1 MYESSR
7 YHLDAADEF
16 SEGLRRLSAGENNAA
31 AENASAAITLDPD
44 HWSAYF
50 RRAEAY
56 GRLGLEEQANA
67 DLERAEFLMAAARQ
81 EMPKRMGFPDNA
93 GTDFSASAGVSLGR
107 VVGGIV
113 GGVAG
118 FVAGCVMGVLY
129 FLRYHRPRRRHLR
142 WHCRLSGRRRENRLR
157 RRVLSSHSR
166 LPFSHAHVSD
176 TFLNRR

>member
-31 AENASAAITLDPD
+31 ADAFSAAITLDPD

-129 FLRYHRPRRRHLR
+129 FCAITGPAGAILGGIAGYRAGGGKIGCAGGCLAVIVGF
-142 WHCRLSGRRRENRLR
+142 LSLMLML
-157 RRVLSSHSR
+157 VILS
-166 LPFSHAHVSD
+166 
-176 TFLNRR
+176 